1 MKSFLLSLLIIQ
13 TSLAQMPNFEAQTID
28 SQISIGYGIAI
39 GDVDGDRKPD
49 ILMADQKQFVWYR
62 NGDWKRFV
70 MAENLT
76 ERDNVCIAARDIDG
90 DGKVEVA
97 VGANWNPGETNDLT
111 KSGSVHYLIAPKDR
125 TQKWEAVKL
134 HHEVTI
140 HRMKWVKVDKKR
152 FQLIVVPLHGHGN
165 KNGEGKGVK
174 IWAYEVPKNVKNE
187 WKRMI
192 VDSSLHMTHN
202 FEIVENHPNAK
213 NFAELVV
220 GSKEGMRVF
229 GFASSKE
236 AKTKSWFK
244 TAEYNNIP
252 TGEIKLSPFPKE
264 KNRYILP
271 FYPTLISP
279 MHGNKLI
286 TFMGN
291 NKETLLT
298 DNLNQGH
305 ALAVADFLGNGSH
318 QIAVGWREPNRDK
331 KVGIKFFSQN
341 NETKNWEEYTLDD
354 NIMACEDMQIADLN
368 GDGKLDII
376 ASGRAT
382 KNLVIYWNRN

>member
-1 MKSFLLSLLIIQ
+1 
-13 TSLAQMPNFEAQTID
+13 
-28 SQISIGYGIAI
+28 
-39 GDVDGDRKPD
+39 
-49 ILMADQKQFVWYR
+49 
-62 NGDWKRFV
+62 

-97 VGANWNPGETNDLT
+97 VGANWNPGETNDLA
-111 KSGSVHYLIAPKDR
+111 KSGSVHYLMAPKDR
-125 TQKWEAVKL
+125 TQKWEAIKL

-140 HRMKWVKVDKKR
+140 HRMKWVKVDNKQ
-152 FQLIVVPLHGHGN
+152 FQLIVVPLHGQGN
-165 KNGEGKGVK
+165 KNGEGKGVR
-174 IWAYEVPKNVKNE
+174 IWAYDVPKNAKNE
-187 WKRMI
+187 WKRML
-192 VDSSLHMTHN
+192 VDSNMHMTHN
-202 FEIVENHPNAK
+202 FEIVENHPNDRRI
-213 NFAELVV
+213 AELVI

-229 GFASSKE
+229 GFARSKE
-236 AKTKSWFK
+236 TKIKSWFK
-244 TAEYNNIP
+244 TTEYSNIP
-252 TGEIKLSPFPKE
+252 TGEIKLSSFPKE
-264 KNRYILP
+264 NSKYILP
-271 FYPTLISP
+271 FYPTIISP

-286 TFMGN
+286 TFMEN

-305 ALAVADFLGNGSH
+305 ALAVADFLGNGSQ

-331 KVGIKFFSQN
+331 KVGIKIFSQN
-341 NETKNWEEYTLDD
+341 NDTKNWEEFTID
-354 NIMACEDMQIADLN
+354 NNKMATEDMQTADLN

>member
-1 MKSFLLSLLIIQ
+1 MKYFQFLILLFTTLSF
-13 TSLAQMPNFEAQTID
+13 AQKPNFEAQTID

-39 GDVDGDRKPD
+39 GDVDGDKKPD
-49 ILMADQKQFVWYR
+49 ILLADQKQFVWYR

-97 VGANWNPGETNDLT
+97 VGANWNPSETNDLS

-140 HRMKWVKVDKKR
+140 HRMKWVKLDKKR
-152 FQLIVVPLHGHGN
+152 FQLIVVPLHGLGN

-174 IWAYEVPKNVKNE
+174 IWAYDVPKNIKTE
-187 WKRMI
+187 WKRML

-202 FEIVENHPNAK
+202 FEILEGKIARI
-213 NFAELVV
+213 AV
-220 GSKEGMRVF
+220 GSKEGIRTF
-229 GFASSKE
+229 SFEKNKWD
-236 AKTKSWFK
+236 KTPEKI
-244 TAEYNNIP
+244 YNS
-252 TGEIKLSPFPKE
+252 TGELK
-264 KNRYILP
+264 YLP
-271 FYPTLISP
+271 FKEFAKDSGIYLFPYYPVIISP

-286 TFMGN
+286 TFDVN
-291 NKETLLT
+291 HQEILLT

-305 ALAVADFLGNGSH
+305 ALATADFL
-318 QIAVGWREPNRDK
+318 
-331 KVGIKFFSQN
+331 
-341 NETKNWEEYTLDD
+341 
-354 NIMACEDMQIADLN
+354 
-368 GDGKLDII
+368 
-376 ASGRAT
+376 
-382 KNLVIYWNRN
+382 

>member
-1 MKSFLLSLLIIQ
+1 MKQFLFSILLFANICF
-13 TSLAQMPNFEAQTID
+13 AQKPNFEAQTID

-39 GDVDGDRKPD
+39 GDVDGDKKLD
-49 ILMADQKQFVWYR
+49 ILLADQKQFVWYR

-97 VGANWNPGETNDLT
+97 VGANWNPGETNDLS

-125 TQKWEAVKL
+125 TQKWEAVEL

-152 FQLIVVPLHGHGN
+152 FQLIVVPLHGLGN

-174 IWAYEVPKNVKNE
+174 IWAYDVPKNSKSD
-187 WKRMI
+187 WKRSL
-192 VDSSLHMTHN
+192 VDSTKHMTHN
-202 FEIVENHPNAK
+202 FEILEGNIPRIAI
-213 NFAELVV
+213 
-220 GSKEGMRVF
+220 GSKEGIRTFVF
-229 GFASSKE
+229 EKN
-236 AKTKSWFK
+236 SWAQTPEK
-244 TAEYNNIP
+244 IYNP
-252 TGEIKLSPFPKE
+252 TGELKYLPYKDYAKDSANYLFP
-264 KNRYILP
+264 Y
-271 FYPTLISP
+271 YPVIISP

-286 TFMGN
+286 TFN
-291 NKETLLT
+291 ENHEEILLT

-305 ALAVADFLGNGSH
+305 ALATADFLGKGNR
-318 QIAVGWREPNRDK
+318 QIAVGWREPNKDK
-331 KVGIKFFSQN
+331 KVGIKMYSQN
-341 NETKNWEEYTLDD
+341 KETQTWEEFTIDD
-354 NIMACEDMQIADLN
+354 NKMACEDMQVADLN

-382 KNLVIYWNRN
+382 HNLVIYWNRN

>member
-1 MKSFLLSLLIIQ
+1 MKPILFSLIFIQISF
-13 TSLAQMPNFEAQTID
+13 AQKPNFEAQTID

-39 GDVDGDRKPD
+39 GDVDGDKKPD
-49 ILMADQKQFVWYR
+49 ILLADQKQFVWYR
-62 NGDWKRFV
+62 NGDWRRFV

-140 HRMKWVKVDKKR
+140 HRMKWIKVDKKR
-152 FQLIVVPLHGHGN
+152 FQLIVVPLHGLGN

-174 IWAYEVPKNVKNE
+174 IWAYDVPKNVKNE
-187 WKRMI
+187 WKRML

-202 FEIVENHPNAK
+202 FEIVENHPMSK
-213 NFAELVV
+213 KFSELVI

-236 AKTKSWFK
+236 NKTKIWFK
-244 TAEYNNIP
+244 TAEFNNIP

-264 KNRYILP
+264 NNKYILP
-271 FYPTLISP
+271 FYPTVISP

-305 ALAVADFLGNGSH
+305 ALAVADFLGNGTH
-318 QIAVGWREPNRDK
+318 QIAVGWREPNSDK

-341 NETKNWEEYTLDD
+341 NDTKNWQEFTLDD
-354 NIMACEDMQIADLN
+354 NKMACEDMQIADLN
-368 GDGKLDII
+368 GDGKLDIV
-376 ASGRAT
+376 ASGRST
-382 KNLVIYWNRN
+382 KNLVVYWNKN